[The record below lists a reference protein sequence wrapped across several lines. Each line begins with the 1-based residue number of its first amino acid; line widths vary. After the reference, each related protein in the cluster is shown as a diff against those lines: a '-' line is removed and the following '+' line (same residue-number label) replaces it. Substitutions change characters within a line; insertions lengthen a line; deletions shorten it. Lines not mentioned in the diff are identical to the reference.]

1 MRADEK
7 IGTFSYDGLI
17 ADTTHSLD
25 VKGVTVKSGEGKLA
39 RGTVLAID
47 ADGKAVIMGT
57 THTVSSAEVT
67 YPADCILTDDI
78 DATSAA
84 VYVTAYQSGKFNKG
98 ALVVKSTYTLTTSDI
113 DTLRS
118 KGIFVESVME

>member
-25 VKGVTVKSGEGKLA
+25 VKGVTVASGQGALA
-39 RGTVLAID
+39 RGTVLAINE
-47 ADGKAVIMGT
+47 AGKAEIM
-57 THTVSSAEVT
+57 ADAME
-67 YPADCILTDDI
+67 ADCILTDDV
-78 DATSAA
+78 DATAA
-84 VYVTAYQSGKFNKG
+84 DVYTTAYLSGKFNKD
-98 ALVVKSTYTLTTSDI
+98 ALIVKAGYTLKTTDT
-113 DTLRS
+113 DTLRT